1 MVAQLPVSSARA
13 ALAALANGDFSAV
26 ELTQACLHRIGALN
40 PHIQAFRDVIAE
52 RALEDASRA
61 DERRRRGG
69 AVGSLDGLPIA
80 IKENVDTTPARC
92 PAGLSF
98 RHDYR
103 PTQDAAVTAAL
114 RGAGAVVLGVTV
126 SDPGAF
132 GVRTAE
138 VTHPQQPSL
147 SAGGSSGGSGA
158 ALAAELCFGTIGTDT
173 GGSIRVP
180 SACCAIA
187 GLKPTRER
195 VSLDGVF
202 PLVWSLDHVGPM
214 AKTVADVD
222 LLAATLD
229 PTGFAAPPRLGRKIV
244 GYDPGY
250 FADAEQVVRED
261 FESVLA
267 ACRDLGYIVTE
278 VSLPKPNEVLPVHG
292 KIFSIESYAFYNST
306 YPDAL
311 REYPTLAADMFAYA
325 QSLGPETYVL
335 AMRQRAALTQRVQA
349 VLDEV
354 DFVLTPTLPLLRP
367 IKDAEGFMIGDQWVE
382 FTFALV
388 RYTCLFDHTGH
399 PVLAMPMG
407 IQGPGLATSVQ
418 VIGPLGGDQAV
429 VQFGAELESALA
441 LNVDRGLSDLA

>member
-1 MVAQLPVSSARA
+1 M
-13 ALAALANGDFSAV
+13 
-26 ELTQACLHRIGALN
+26 
-40 PHIQAFRDVIAE
+40 
-52 RALEDASRA
+52 
-61 DERRRRGG
+61 
-69 AVGSLDGLPIA
+69 
-80 IKENVDTTPARC
+80 
-92 PAGLSF
+92 
-98 RHDYR
+98 
-103 PTQDAAVTAAL
+103 TAAL

-250 FADAEQVVRED
+250 FADAEQMVRED

-367 IKDAEGFMIGDQWVE
+367 IKDAEGFMIGDQWVQ

>member
-1 MVAQLPVSSARA
+1 
-13 ALAALANGDFSAV
+13 
-26 ELTQACLHRIGALN
+26 
-40 PHIQAFRDVIAE
+40 
-52 RALEDASRA
+52 
-61 DERRRRGG
+61 
-69 AVGSLDGLPIA
+69 
-80 IKENVDTTPARC
+80 
-92 PAGLSF
+92 
-98 RHDYR
+98 
-103 PTQDAAVTAAL
+103 
-114 RGAGAVVLGVTV
+114 
-126 SDPGAF
+126 
-132 GVRTAE
+132 
-138 VTHPQQPSL
+138 
-147 SAGGSSGGSGA
+147 
-158 ALAAELCFGTIGTDT
+158 
-173 GGSIRVP
+173 
-180 SACCAIA
+180 
-187 GLKPTRER
+187 
-195 VSLDGVF
+195 
-202 PLVWSLDHVGPM
+202 M

-229 PTGFAAPPRLGRKIV
+229 PTGFAAPPRPGRKIV

-267 ACRDLGYIVTE
+267 ACRDLGYTVTE
-278 VSLPKPNEVLPVHG
+278 VSLPKPDEVLPIHG

-306 YPDAL
+306 YPDAVA
-311 REYPTLAADMFAYA
+311 EYPTLAADMFAYA

-441 LNVDRGLSDLA
+441 LNVDRAVSGLA